1 MRVLL
6 ADDHDI
12 VRSGVR
18 DVLQQHGVEVVAEAE
33 DGEAAVR
40 LEAQTTPDVAVL
52 DMSMPKM
59 NGIETARASLSRN
72 PSARIVILSM
82 HRGAQ
87 MVWKAF
93 AAGAAAYLPKN
104 SPPQELLLAIRAV
117 HEGELYLGAGVM
129 SSVLSGILASP
140 TRQESVFTLLN
151 RKQREILQLLA
162 EGKSNKEVA
171 QYVDISVKGVE
182 KQRTLIMKKL
192 NIYTLAE
199 LTKYAVREGLTSV
212 DE

>member
-12 VRSGVR
+12 VRSGLR

-40 LEAQTTPDVAVL
+40 LEAQTAPDVVVL

-59 NGIETARASLSRN
+59 NGIETARAILARK
-72 PSARIVILSM
+72 PSARVVILSM

-87 MVWKAF
+87 VVWKAF
-93 AAGAAAYLPKN
+93 AAGVAAYLPKN
-104 SPPQELLLAIRAV
+104 SPPEELLLAIRAV
-117 HEGELYLGAGVM
+117 HQGDLYLGAGIM
-129 SSVLSGILASP
+129 SSILSGILANP
-140 TRQESVFTLLN
+140 AAQESVFTQLN

-162 EGKSNKEVA
+162 EGKSNKEIA
-171 QYVDISVKGVE
+171 QYVNISVKGVE

-192 NIYTLAE
+192 KIYTLAG

-212 DE
+212 DQ